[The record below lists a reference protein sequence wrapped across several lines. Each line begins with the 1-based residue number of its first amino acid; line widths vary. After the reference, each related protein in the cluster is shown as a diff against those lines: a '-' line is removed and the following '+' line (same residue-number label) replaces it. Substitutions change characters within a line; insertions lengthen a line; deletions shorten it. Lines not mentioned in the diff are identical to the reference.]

1 MEGENTINLDKTQ
14 PSIINDSIR
23 ALFGKC
29 QEVTVTFVPENLD
42 PIHPFRDSQVHL
54 KILNAF
60 RKIKLTDFLFRYFW
74 MEFVSLLLVELVV
87 HLDSRSRQENYRSE
101 D

>member
-1 MEGENTINLDKTQ
+1 MLLEGENTINLDKTQ

-42 PIHPFRDSQVHL
+42 PIHPFRDSQVNSR
-54 KILNAF
+54 ILNA
-60 RKIKLTDFLFRYFW
+60 II
-74 MEFVSLLLVELVV
+74 
-87 HLDSRSRQENYRSE
+87 
-101 D
+101 

>member
-1 MEGENTINLDKTQ
+1 MLLEGENTINLDKTQ
-14 PSIINDSIR
+14 PSIINDSICD
-23 ALFGKC
+23 LFGKC

-60 RKIKLTDFLFRYFW
+60 RKIKLTDFCSGIFGWNSFLCYW
-74 MEFVSLLLVELVV
+74 
-87 HLDSRSRQENYRSE
+87 
-101 D
+101 